1 MFGAAYFSGVFES
14 RNGIEKHSLL
24 LSDVHSNSLSLPIA
38 SLCHPMYLGL
48 LCFCYGAICRGRQKT
63 ESIRSPGRL
72 PTRFTALNSHRRPCL
87 KCFWRCARVLF
98 FLPTSSLVCLL
109 PSINLFVCF
118 LPSTKDHDFFPAPIG
133 FRDTRFGCMRWQ
145 HLGEPGNRRCWPLPE
160 PGSCCICTRT
170 SFKVCVGV

>member
-1 MFGAAYFSGVFES
+1 MVQRSILFCFRLSIQTACLFQSCRCAIQCTLVFFASALVQFAEDGRRPKAFDRPDGSQRDS
-14 RNGIEKHSLL
+14 RL
-24 LSDVHSNSLSLPIA
+24 
-38 SLCHPMYLGL
+38 
-48 LCFCYGAICRGRQKT
+48 
-63 ESIRSPGRL
+63 
-72 PTRFTALNSHRRPCL
+72 LNSHRRPCL

-133 FRDTRFGCMRWQ
+133 FCDTQFGCMCWQ

-170 SFKVCVGV
+170 NLKVCVGM